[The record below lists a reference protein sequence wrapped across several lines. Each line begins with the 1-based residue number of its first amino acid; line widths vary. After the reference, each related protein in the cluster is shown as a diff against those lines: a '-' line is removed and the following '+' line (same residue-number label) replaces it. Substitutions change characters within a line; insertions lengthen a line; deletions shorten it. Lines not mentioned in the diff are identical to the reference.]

1 MRKSGRVLNKS
12 ALVVITGMCLVIFA
26 MGILQIHQSTKRGLE
41 KGNDAIWENG
51 GSIETSKY
59 NRIVEESIKNYRITG
74 VIFAAVGGGGVLTV
88 LKVII
93 EQEE

>member
-1 MRKSGRVLNKS
+1 
-12 ALVVITGMCLVIFA
+12 MCLVIFA
-26 MGILQIHQSTKRGLE
+26 MGILLIFQSTKRGFE

-74 VIFAAVGGGGVLTV
+74 IIFAAVGGVGVLTV
-88 LKVII
+88 LNVII
-93 EQEE
+93 EQDE